1 MEIEMQP
8 QKTQFTDDGD
18 RDVRLAFMRIDD
30 ATIANLRGFW
40 RVVEPAL
47 PNILDG
53 FYSLL
58 TQTPKLAKLV
68 GDQTTRLKKA
78 QGTHWHR
85 LFTSGFDADYVQ
97 SVRTIGLVH
106 NKIGLEPRWYIGG
119 YNFVVR
125 ELLQLAV
132 SAYRWKPAKLI
143 TVQQALISA
152 VNLDMDFAISVYQEA
167 MLAERQQRQDKVNAA
182 INEFNGAMTKTLET
196 SSATAERMKKTA
208 ATLTGTAED
217 TSARA
222 TAVAA
227 ASEQAS
233 TNVQTVA
240 SAAEQLSSSIAE
252 ISRQVSESARITS
265 QAVQET
271 QRTNTQIQSLADA
284 AQRIGDVVKLINDI
298 AGQTNLLALNATIEA
313 ARAGEAGKGFAVV
326 ASEVK
331 SLANQTAKATE
342 EISSKISEMQTA
354 TGESVEAVKT
364 IGVTIGRVNE
374 IATTIASAVEEQG
387 AATKEIARNVQQ
399 AAAGT
404 SEVSTNIAGVT
415 SAAGEAGVSASA
427 VLTASDDMADQAQAL
442 RQQVETFFQ
451 QVRAA

>member
-1 MEIEMQP
+1 VQTHS
-8 QKTQFTDDGD
+8 QATHDDGD
-18 RDVRLAFMRIDD
+18 RDVRLAFMRID
-30 ATIANLRGFW
+30 AQTTTTLREFW
-40 RVVEPAL
+40 KIVEPAL
-47 PNILDG
+47 PNVLDG
-53 FYSLL
+53 FYSLI
-58 TQTPKLAKLV
+58 TGTPQLAKLI
-68 GDQTTRLKKA
+68 GDQTPRLKKA

-85 LFTSGFDADYVQ
+85 LFNNGFGQDYVQ
-97 SVRTIGLVH
+97 SVRSIGLVH
-106 NKIGLEPRWYIGG
+106 NRIGLEPRWYIGG
-119 YNFVVR
+119 YNFVLR
-125 ELLQLAV
+125 ELLDLAV
-132 SAYRWKPAKLI
+132 RTYRWKPAKL
-143 TVQQALISA
+143 TAVLQALTSA

-167 MLAERQQRQDKVNAA
+167 MLAERQQRQTKLDEA
-182 INEFNGAMTKTLET
+182 IRAFSVSMGKALET
-196 SSATAERMKKTA
+196 GSGTADRMQKTATGLTATAE
-208 ATLTGTAED
+208 E
-217 TSARA
+217 TSRQA

-240 SAAEQLSSSIAE
+240 TAAEELASSIAE
-252 ISRQVSESARITS
+252 IGRQVGESTRITS

-271 QRTNTQIQSLADA
+271 ERTNSQIQGLADA

-342 EISSKISEMQTA
+342 EISSKIAEMQAA
-354 TGESVEAVKT
+354 THDSVAAVKA
-364 IGVTIGRVNE
+364 IGQTIGRVNE

-404 SEVSTNIAGVT
+404 TEVSSTISGVN
-415 SAAGEAGVSASA
+415 SAANDTGTAANA
-427 VLTASDDMADQAQAL
+427 VLAASTELTRQSESL
-442 RQQVETFFQ
+442 RHEVEAFFS